1 MARRGAASVEPPRP
15 RPAAPRL
22 TSPRGPGGAGPR
34 SRVPLQQPPPARSQ
48 GLPAPPRP
56 AAARSEVTGSTN
68 ETLRAGGPDRG
79 RPARSLEGPFGGLCR
94 REQGACADARGR
106 SRPAKELAPEGAG
119 RGGAGGRGSRR
130 GAGLRRE
137 QEMGPVVSTPGIRKG
152 TRVGEKRKRW
162 RKGLKRQKGEGQDD
176 GSLRRA
182 GDRLGVGEDT
192 QRGAGLGD
200 LREDWWW
207 GAGTCWLGKAFCSVS
222 DGRPCTAAV
231 PWCGPCAGWGAVLA
245 LQTWEW
251 GGGQWSLH
259 IFHPGIPQILSFRL
273 QLQAPPE
280 PPVLP
285 VRAGRAG
292 AAGGGAWERKGRA
305 PGAGRGGR

>member
-1 MARRGAASVEPPRP
+1 
-15 RPAAPRL
+15 
-22 TSPRGPGGAGPR
+22 
-34 SRVPLQQPPPARSQ
+34 
-48 GLPAPPRP
+48 
-56 AAARSEVTGSTN
+56 
-68 ETLRAGGPDRG
+68 
-79 RPARSLEGPFGGLCR
+79 
-94 REQGACADARGR
+94 
-106 SRPAKELAPEGAG
+106 
-119 RGGAGGRGSRR
+119 
-130 GAGLRRE
+130 
-137 QEMGPVVSTPGIRKG
+137 MGPVVSTPGIRKG

-207 GAGTCWLGKAFCSVS
+207 GAGTCWLGKAFRSLS
-222 DGRPCTAAV
+222 GGRPGTAAV
-231 PWCGPCAGWGAVLA
+231 PWCLPCAGWGAVPA

-285 VRAGRAG
+285 VREGRAG
-292 AAGGGAWERKGRA
+292 AA
-305 PGAGRGGR
+305 AGRGRGRAALPGRAEAGAEASGWGLGGGPDDWVCTERSGRGRAARVRPQQNPIPSRKLPATRLGISTDSRGSPRKNFGDLSRRTGHFSSPSHCPRKTFPSFYLPSP